1 MPPLRMHPKNEPAKA
16 PSAPKAT
23 PVAPAPSPARQ
34 FKILQ
39 SSRAPAQLTLA
50 LRRGA

>member
-1 MPPLRMHPKNEPAKA
+1 MHPKSVLSSILPA
-16 PSAPKAT
+16 APKAT
-23 PVAPAPSPARQ
+23 PVAPAPAPNRQ

-50 LRRGA
+50 LRRA